1 MFGAIVVA
9 ITYMVEF
16 AGFPAEAAL
25 LIVLLNPIILIFLLV
40 GIGPL
45 MG

>member
-1 MFGAIVVA
+1 MI
-9 ITYMVEF
+9 EF

-25 LIVLLNPIILIFLLV
+25 LIALLNPIIPIFLVV